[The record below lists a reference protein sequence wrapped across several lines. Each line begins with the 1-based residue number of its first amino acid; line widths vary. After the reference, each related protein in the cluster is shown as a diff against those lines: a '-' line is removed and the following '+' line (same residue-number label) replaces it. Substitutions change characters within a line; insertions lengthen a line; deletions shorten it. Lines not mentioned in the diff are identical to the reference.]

1 MVYRPD
7 YYSSISRER
16 ANGHK
21 NFNIVMSPA
30 LYKMIDQAAFNQNV
44 ARSVLARTI
53 LRRVLADDELR
64 TRVLVKNGT

>member
-1 MVYRPD
+1 MTYRPD

-16 ANGHK
+16 ANGVK
-21 NFNIVMSPA
+21 NFNIVMTPS

-44 ARSVLARTI
+44 ARSVLARMI

-64 TRVLVKNGT
+64 TRVLAKSGT

>member
-7 YYSSISRER
+7 YYSSISRGNP
-16 ANGHK
+16 NGSK
-21 NFNIVMSPA
+21 NFNIVMPSA